1 MFLQDLFVSMM
12 LPLGLFAF
20 CYGLLGIVPEKF
32 KGIALVGMIASCIF
46 GLFWMFGG
54 PLYMYENRAA
64 TTTSESSYTIIE
76 AEQSNDGDFI
86 LLVEDRNGQSAEI
99 EVYVESLRKTSSLRD
114 ELIVREDG
122 NKTKSYI
129 INYST
134 LSPYVELFD
143 TYELK
148 KEVL

>member
-1 MFLQDLFVSMM
+1 MFLWDLFTSMI
-12 LPLGLFAF
+12 LPLGLFVF
-20 CYGLLGIVPEKF
+20 CYALVDIVPEKF
-32 KGIALVGMIASCIF
+32 KGIAIAGMIVSVIF

-54 PLYMYENRAA
+54 PLCKYDSRAA

-76 AEQSNDGDFI
+76 AEQSNNGDFI
-86 LLVEDRNGQSAEI
+86 LLVEDRNGQTTEI
-99 EVYVESLRKTSSLRD
+99 EVYVDRLRKTSSLRD

-122 NKTKSYI
+122 NKSKSYT

-143 TYELK
+143 AYQLK
-148 KEVL
+148 KDIL